1 MGAERRSL
9 SQGTLMPSSLG
20 RGRAPVRLE
29 VGCQCNSKGVAHVWR
44 PGVPV
49 AEPAHLHGL
58 GRPVPA
64 HLQARSGQR
73 PGAAADGMYDR
84 ECSGTAVLPEAA
96 PLPGG
101 LGQREQPRSH
111 SRRLLVTCPSAP
123 RPLAALGSGRRLP
136 LSSGQYPAKQNP
148 WGLCF

>member
-1 MGAERRSL
+1 MCGAQGSPWL
-9 SQGTLMPSSLG
+9 SQPISTASAARSPLIFRPGPG
-20 RGRAPVRLE
+20 RDRGRQPME
-29 VGCQCNSKGVAHVWR
+29 CMTGN
-44 PGVPV
+44 VP
-49 AEPAHLHGL
+49 
-58 GRPVPA
+58 
-64 HLQARSGQR
+64 
-73 PGAAADGMYDR
+73 
-84 ECSGTAVLPEAA
+84 GTAVLPEAA

-101 LGQREQPRSH
+101 LGQREQPCSR